1 MSWLTLPE
9 VKAHLRVRHDA
20 EDDVIT
26 GMATAAEDYV
36 SQYLN
41 RPVPWVDDDGEPV
54 EIPASV
60 RSAALLV
67 VGDLYTHREGR
78 FVGTIQTDNPA
89 VENLLHFYRVG
100 LGV

>member
-1 MSWLTLPE
+1 MNWLTLPE

-26 GMATAAEDYV
+26 GMAQAAEDYV

-41 RPVPWVDDDGEPV
+41 RPVPWSDEDGKPVDV
-54 EIPASV
+54 PASV

-67 VGDLYTHREGR
+67 VADLYQNRSATTSE
-78 FVGTIQTDNPA
+78 TINENPA

>member
-1 MSWLTLPE
+1 MTWLTLPE

-20 EDDVIT
+20 EDDVIV
-26 GMATAAEDYV
+26 GMAQATEDYV

-41 RPVPWVDDDGEPV
+41 RPVPWNDDDGEPV

-67 VGDLYTHREGR
+67 VSDLYRNRGATTSEA
-78 FVGTIQTDNPA
+78 VNENPA